1 MASIPADAGMKI
13 GALAA
18 LSGLSVKTLRF
29 YEDQGLLPA
38 LGRSPGGY
46 RLFNEESLRRVA
58 FIRRLKALGL
68 SLDDIRQCLVVHDAG
83 QLPCADLQQQ
93 LELQIERIDG
103 RITELEQ
110 LRQQLRQTLQGWQR
124 APRRQGDEICPN
136 LQV

>member
-1 MASIPADAGMKI
+1 MKI

-18 LSGLSVKTLRF
+18 RSGLSVKTLRF

-46 RLFNEESLRRVA
+46 RLFSEESLRRVA

-68 SLDDIRQCLVVHDAG
+68 SLEDIRQCLFVHDAG

-93 LELQIERIDG
+93 LEVQIERIDG

-110 LRQQLRQTLQGWQR
+110 LRQELRQTLKGWQR
-124 APRRQGDEICPN
+124 APHRQGDEICPN